1 MKFWIDAHSHLAMK
15 QLLYKSSEILLE
27 ASRHSIAFFLQGGVD
42 PDDWQK
48 QQKLYERHPQQIG
61 LCFGLH
67 PYFVCE
73 SSDSECEE
81 ALNLLSQ
88 NLKTRPVLALGEMG
102 LDFRPKILERSGES
116 VAETQERQME
126 VFSLQL
132 ELAQVTGHP
141 VVIHCVQAFE
151 ESLKILDMYASSS
164 QKGFV
169 HAFNG
174 SWAKGQEYIQR
185 GLLLSIGGAL
195 LRPGNER
202 LTEVIRHIP
211 LESLL
216 LETDS
221 PDQGPPNT
229 AFAEENHPVSLLLVA
244 EKIAEIRKISIDELR
259 SVTSENFLRLF
270 PQLNR
275 TVLENGTGVHY
286 KSQHE

>member
-1 MKFWIDAHSHLAMK
+1 MKFWIDAHSHLAMD
-15 QLLYKSSEILLE
+15 QLLYKSSELLTE
-27 ASRHSIAFFLQGGVD
+27 ANNHSIAFFLQGGVD
-42 PDDWQK
+42 PEDWQK
-48 QQKLYERHPQQIG
+48 QQKLYEKHPQQIG

-67 PYFVCE
+67 PYFVSENDDCKCE
-73 SSDSECEE
+73 D
-81 ALNLLSQ
+81 ALNLLSK
-88 NLKTRPVLALGEMG
+88 NLKNLPVLALGEMG
-102 LDFRPKILERSGES
+102 LDFRPKILERSLTSFE
-116 VAETQERQME
+116 ETQERQME
-126 VFSLQL
+126 FFSLQL

-151 ESLKILDMYASSS
+151 ESLKIFDMYAAPA

-174 SWAKGQEYIQR
+174 SWAKGKEYIQR

-202 LTEVIRHIP
+202 LVGVIRHIP
-211 LESLL
+211 LEFLL

-229 AFAEENHPVSLLLVA
+229 PFAQENQPVSLLLVA
-244 EKIAEIRKISIDELR
+244 EKIAEIRKISTEELC

-275 TVLENGTGVHY
+275 TVLENSTSVHY